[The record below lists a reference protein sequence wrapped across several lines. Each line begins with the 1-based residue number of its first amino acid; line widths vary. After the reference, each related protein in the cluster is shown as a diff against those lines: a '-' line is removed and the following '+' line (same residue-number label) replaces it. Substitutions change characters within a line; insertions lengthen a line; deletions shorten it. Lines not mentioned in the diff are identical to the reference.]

1 MDGTNISTKGMLREV
16 VSKLGLR
23 DVQNLPYYDIMI
35 WMGQALQ
42 HIGGYTAL
50 ETAYK
55 KIDIQNYTGRY
66 PEDLHAI
73 KYVEGHPRFKS
84 IRNGFQ
90 IDLKEG
96 SVMIEYE
103 RFPLDEDG
111 FPVFPGDISTKEAV
125 VWYVA
130 KYLAVQGLLPN
141 GRLTP
146 DYCDHQWQWYCRQ
159 ARAEGY
165 VPTPDQWE
173 RMVNIF
179 YRMVPTNN
187 EYANKF
193 MGLNER
199 ENINRDN
206 NNNQSN
212 TFR

>member
-1 MDGTNISTKGMLREV
+1 MEGNYISTKEMIREV

-23 DVQNLPYYDIMI
+23 DVNNLPYYDIII

-50 ETAYK
+50 ETTTK
-55 KIDIQNYTGRY
+55 RVEIKNYIGRY

-96 SVMIEYE
+96 TVLIEYE
-103 RFPLDEDG
+103 RFPIDNEG
-111 FPVFPGDISTKEAV
+111 FPVFPGDISTKEAI

-141 GRLTP
+141 GRLGP
-146 DYCDHQWQWYCRQ
+146 DYCNAQWQWYCGQ

-173 RMVNIF
+173 RMVNTF
-179 YRMVPTNN
+179 YRLIPLSN

-193 MGLNER
+193 AGLNER
-199 ENINRDN
+199 ENIDRDPSN
-206 NNNQSN
+206 NSN
-212 TFR
+212 F